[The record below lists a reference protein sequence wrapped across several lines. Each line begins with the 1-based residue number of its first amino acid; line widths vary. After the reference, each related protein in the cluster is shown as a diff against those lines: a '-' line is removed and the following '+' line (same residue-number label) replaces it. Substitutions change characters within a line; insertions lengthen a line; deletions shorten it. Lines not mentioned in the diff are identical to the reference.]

1 MVLPN
6 LGRSVMS
13 DLQFSRAE
21 IESLAQKLDSMQ
33 EQLSEREKQLLLAI
47 FAAAG
52 NHVRSSKPK
61 DSGGADI
68 TLADLLGQLLIAFSP
83 DDGGEFFIISINE
96 PPPPPPPTTRPSGGG
111 IQPIK

>member
-1 MVLPN
+1 
-6 LGRSVMS
+6 MS

-21 IESLAQKLDSMQ
+21 IEGLAQKLDSPQ
-33 EQLSEREKQLLLAI
+33 AQLSEREKQLLLAI

-61 DSGGADI
+61 ESGGEDV

-83 DDGGEFFIISINE
+83 DDGGEFFIISVNE
-96 PPPPPPPTTRPSGGG
+96 PPPPPPPTRPSGGG
-111 IQPIK
+111 VQPVR